1 MRAFSRCMKKYVFV
15 NISWVPLFGVNF
27 EAPPIQCTSFTLRKP
42 PFSSI
47 FLEFRFLA
55 LTLTE
60 QAPPRRRALP
70 CPSWRNSREKR
81 FHPLQQC
88 GYEHRLMKENP
99 ALQTNIW
106 SCLRSCLDESYMT
119 PTLCKELMSENCTS
133 SLNRVKLAGTR
144 VCYAPELAGTRVC
157 YARDSGSIGPRV
169 KLELN
174 FRELGVLILPTFAH
188 LNA

>member
-1 MRAFSRCMKKYVFV
+1 MRAFSRCTKKYVFV
-15 NISWVPLFGVNF
+15 NISWIPLFGFKF
-27 EAPPIQCTSFTLRKP
+27 EEPPINCSSFILRKP

-70 CPSWRNSREKR
+70 CPSWRHSREKR

-88 GYEHRLMKENP
+88 SYEHRLMKENP
-99 ALQTNIW
+99 AFQTNIW

-133 SLNRVKLAGTR
+133 SLTRVKLAGTR
-144 VCYAPELAGTRVC
+144 VLLR
-157 YARDSGSIGPRV
+157 ARTSGNSSLLCPR
-169 KLELN
+169 
-174 FRELGVLILPTFAH
+174 FGFDWTSS
-188 LNA
+188 